1 MRTFES
7 AEVLTLMGFPERLAA
22 ARKRRALTQKGLA
35 EATGLSHIQVHRYEG
50 GNAQP
55 TLDAIKRLAVALGVT
70 ADDLIFDEDE
80 RGPSD
85 ELKLQFEAVSRL
97 GPKELHLVREL
108 LDSIITRHDAR
119 RLFGG
124 AAGDEASP

>member
-1 MRTFES
+1 VIPGT
-7 AEVLTLMGFPERLAA
+7 TAA
-22 ARKRRALTQKGLA
+22 Q
-35 EATGLSHIQVHRYEG
+35 
-50 GNAQP
+50 
-55 TLDAIKRLAVALGVT
+55 RLAVALGVT

-97 GPKELHLVREL
+97 GPNELHLVREL

>member
-1 MRTFES
+1 MDRLGS

-22 ARKRRALTQKGLA
+22 ARKRRGLTQKGLA
-35 EATGLSHIQVHRYEG
+35 EETGLSHIQVHRYEG

-70 ADDLIFDEDE
+70 TDQLVFDEDE

-85 ELKLQFEAVSRL
+85 ELRLQFEAVSAFDD
-97 GPKELHLVREL
+97 EDREIARAVIESL
-108 LDSIITRHDAR
+108 ILRHQSKR
-119 RLFGG
+119 WLRHGE
-124 AAGDEASP
+124 AG